1 MRIESFW
8 AKGYRSLRDVRLDN
22 LGPFNVFYGPN
33 GGGKSNFLE
42 ALASLFDLTRTAV
55 QMADHVA
62 GGVWPGGDAPTPS
75 RLAADVAIK
84 ANVLKK
90 EDLCVYEKTRTLILG
105 ARLTSAGGTSI
116 ELSSGPLTLPDLEI
130 EVTVDWAIE
139 AHPSLQLSVLR
150 TNGDDLL
157 PFMRT
162 GAPSPA
168 LKHTSVKSRDH
179 LKALLVD
186 VLPSRAYT
194 RVGADRYPRVEQRGA
209 ATGSRDLVA
218 LHLQEGRLKSALL
231 AAQIGPSAHVR
242 RRLEALRSLL
252 AGEPLR
258 RPPFDPIQDPATG
271 TIDLRERLP
280 EPNPEGLEIPI
291 DLAGLGISQI
301 YAILAKAMLTG
312 TSAVGIEEPEAHLH
326 APTSGRALRTL
337 LVRLVEEKFV
347 DQLFIATHSNLFDL
361 DPTGYFDVSLK
372 DGCTVVVR
380 SDLTRIDREHLYEPG
395 PAKHALEKLLQY
407 APEDEIVFRKSDGT
421 GVTAKEMMR
430 LLQEDDALAVRF
442 LEDVHGAAVRM
453 VKIQSKK
460 SA

>member
-8 AKGYRSLRDVRLDN
+8 AKGYRSLRDVRLEN

-33 GGGKSNFLE
+33 GAGKSNILDGIRT
-42 ALASLFDLTRTAV
+42 LFGLTRRVGSGSGSKA
-55 QMADHVA
+55 MRDA
-62 GGVWPGGDAPTPS
+62 GTKVTKSGFITRD
-75 RLAADVAIK
+75 
-84 ANVLKK
+84 
-90 EDLCVYEKTRTLILG
+90 DLCVHQKTRTLVLG
-105 ARLTSAGGTSI
+105 AYLKGSLDPFAQ
-116 ELSSGPLTLPDLEI
+116 LSSGPLTLPDLAL
-130 EVTVDWAIE
+130 EVTLNWAIE
-139 AHPSLQLSVLR
+139 AQPELHLSALR
-150 TNGDDLL
+150 TGSEDLL
-157 PFMRT
+157 EFFMGGPPPEIYVGLPERRLT
-162 GAPSPA
+162 PEDRAYLQS
-168 LKHTSVKSRDH
+168 
-179 LKALLVD
+179 LLME
-186 VLPSRAYT
+186 VLPSRVYT
-194 RVGADRYPRVEQRGA
+194 RVSADRHPRPEAKDDEIR
-209 ATGSRDLVA
+209 TRNLVA
-218 LHLQEGRLKSALL
+218 YHLHAGNLKSALL

-252 AGEPLR
+252 AGEPLY

-280 EPNPEGLEIPI
+280 DPNPEGVEIPI
-291 DLAGLGISQI
+291 DLAGLGIAQI
-301 YAILAKAMLTG
+301 YAILAKAMLMG
-312 TSAVGIEEPEAHLH
+312 TAAVGIEEPEAHLH
-326 APTSGRALRTL
+326 APTSGRALRRL
-337 LVRLVEEKFV
+337 LVRLVEEKFI

-361 DPTGYFDVSLK
+361 DPTGYFDVSIK
-372 DGCTVVVR
+372 DGCTVIAR

-407 APEDEIVFRKSDGT
+407 APEDEIVFRRSDGT

>member
-22 LGPFNVFYGPN
+22 LGSFNVFYGPN
-33 GGGKSNFLE
+33 GGGKSNILE
-42 ALASLFDLTRTAV
+42 GIRTLFELARVACQATDPNSELATALEVIRDDIIR
-55 QMADHVA
+55 
-62 GGVWPGGDAPTPS
+62 
-75 RLAADVAIK
+75 R
-84 ANVLKK
+84 
-90 EDLCVYEKTRTLILG
+90 EDLCVHEKTRTLVLG
-105 ARLTSAGGTSI
+105 AHLASSGGNSSD
-116 ELSSGPLTLPDLEI
+116 LSSGPLNLPDLTL
-130 EVTVDWAIE
+130 EVTMEWAIE
-139 AHPSLQLSVLR
+139 EQPRLRLSALR
-150 TNGDDLL
+150 TGQADLVRL
-157 PFMRT
+157 IREPMGSQISIGPPEKQITLTLMDR
-162 GAPSPA
+162 PYV
-168 LKHTSVKSRDH
+168 L
-179 LKALLVD
+179 ALLLE
-186 VLPSRAYT
+186 VLPSRAYS
-194 RVGADRYPRVEQRGA
+194 RIGADRYPRAESMSPAQSR
-209 ATGSRDLVA
+209 RDLVA
-218 LHLQEGRLKSALL
+218 SHLKAERLKSALL

-242 RRLEALRSLL
+242 RRLEALRVLL
-252 AGEPLR
+252 AGEPLY

-291 DLAGLGISQI
+291 DLAGLGVAQV
-301 YAILAKAMLTG
+301 YAILAKAMLMG
-312 TSAVGIEEPEAHLH
+312 TAAVGIEEPEAHLH
-326 APTSGRALRTL
+326 APTTGRALRTL

-372 DGCTVVVR
+372 DGCTVVTR

-407 APEDEIVFRKSDGT
+407 APEGEIVFRRSDGS